1 MQLKLFNTL
10 SGKKEVFN
18 PLDQNCVRIY
28 MCGPT
33 VYDYAHIGNARAF
46 VAFDLL
52 YRVLK
57 LQYSNVLYVRN
68 ITDVDDKILAAM
80 QHSGE
85 SFEALTSR
93 MVESF
98 HEDMDKINL
107 VRPDKEPRATEHIPE
122 MLEIIKTLIAK
133 GHAYENHGHVLFS
146 VASWPSYGCL
156 SRLDRE
162 ELIAGAR
169 IEVAPYKHDPA
180 DFVLWKPAQAG
191 EIGWSSPWGFGR
203 PGWHIECS
211 AMSSTYL
218 GTVFDLHGGGQDL
231 IFPHHENEI
240 AQSSACFNGRPHARY
255 WFHNGFLTIN
265 GTKMSKSLGNF
276 YTVHQLLR
284 EGYEGESIRLA
295 LMTAH
300 YRQPLDFSIDLIRRA
315 NAMLDRWYSALQEH
329 GTIDDSFG
337 TKLSQNVLEA
347 VSNDLNFP
355 AALAELNLLA
365 SNIFKEEDD
374 KRRDAMKLELR
385 STAMAMG
392 LMGKNVN
399 EWFRGLESPND
410 ISAEE
415 IEKLIA
421 ERARLRKNKQ
431 YIEADDIRARLA
443 SRGIAIDDTPEGVR
457 WRRDHL

>member
-355 AALAELNLLA
+355 AAL
-365 SNIFKEEDD
+365 
-374 KRRDAMKLELR
+374 
-385 STAMAMG
+385 
-392 LMGKNVN
+392 
-399 EWFRGLESPND
+399 
-410 ISAEE
+410 
-415 IEKLIA
+415 
-421 ERARLRKNKQ
+421 
-431 YIEADDIRARLA
+431 
-443 SRGIAIDDTPEGVR
+443 
-457 WRRDHL
+457 